1 MMCVCVSCLNDTGTC
16 AHTLLLNMSIPESI
30 KLIAYYN
37 KKKYECITKPV
48 EPMVCMPKEQA
59 DKVCMCSAKPVCPTN
74 KPTSLLSRTFCG
86 LEHSNDR
93 RQRNGYQ
100 HGGTRNY
107 KKKKK
112 NTRVACTSHTLRNTQ
127 DETPCGLSMWLCAWI
142 IWICVAHDI
151 VCCTFTAI
159 PTKLW

>member
-1 MMCVCVSCLNDTGTC
+1 MMCVCVSCLNGTGTC

-86 LEHSNDR
+86 LELSNDR

-107 KKKKK
+107 KKKEEYACRMHVSHVAEHSRR
-112 NTRVACTSHTLRNTQ
+112 NAMWFFDVTVRVNHL
-127 DETPCGLSMWLCAWI
+127 DL
-142 IWICVAHDI
+142 
-151 VCCTFTAI
+151 CCTWYCMLHFYSNTN
-159 PTKLW
+159 